1 MNKYLYVLL
10 LFSFTAIF
18 GQIETFDPN
27 TPVTIPQKS
36 TESSFRPLVAL
47 SINPSLMVMGMF
59 GLHGEIGLTDKIS
72 LCVGGGVT
80 TRDYKYEAFN
90 NSASYFATRSRDN
103 FNFASLDE
111 SECRRASFGKFFD
124 AQLKFF
130 PNGHDDLEG
139 LYFGP
144 DFRYRNYNVDKS
156 IYESTDGRFA
166 IYESV
171 DFTKAV
177 SKPLDYSM
185 FDGIFKIGYLNESQM
200 YDNLVGD
207 IYFGLGYS
215 MLKRNVYENIYGNAN
230 GNYESNLI
238 FSTQTVDR
246 IIPVWGISIGYLISR

>member
-10 LFSFTAIF
+10 LFSFTSIF

-59 GLHGEIGLTDKIS
+59 GLHAEVGLTDKFS
-72 LCVGGGVT
+72 LCVGGGIT
-80 TRDYKYEAFN
+80 TRDYKYEIFRTSGMFGSGRQN
-90 NSASYFATRSRDN
+90 KTNFTSYSSINSSRP
-103 FNFASLDE
+103 A
-111 SECRRASFGKFFD
+111 FGKFFD

-144 DFRYRNYNVDKS
+144 DFRYRNYIEDKS

-171 DFTKAV
+171 EFTKAV
-177 SKPLDYSM
+177 SMPLGYSM
-185 FDGIFKIGYLNESQM
+185 FDAIFKIGYLNESEI

-215 MLKRNVYENIYGNAN
+215 MLKRNVYEEVYGDSNAN
-230 GNYESNLI
+230 YEPTLK
-238 FSTQTVDR
+238 FGTQTVDR